1 MIERGPLKILVAAVG
16 SHGDVLPFIAL
27 SRALQARGQDVVL
40 YASGYF
46 APYAVQ
52 AGVRLRPLGTAAEH
66 AELLRDPDLA
76 HPIRGHGAIAAA
88 LERVLPTLYEALRA
102 DVDPGRTLVVGS
114 ILAFPALLLRETA
127 GVPCVLVHL
136 SPTTL
141 RSSFEVPRMT
151 AVDFG
156 PLLPRWTRTLLYRAV
171 DRWALD
177 PLYGGP
183 INRYRQTLG
192 LGPVR
197 GVLSRWLNDADLQ
210 LAMFPDWFA
219 EPQPDWPARLRQT
232 GFPLYDEG
240 PRDEDGPRETAG
252 GRAEAAPPPLRKD
265 VRAFL
270 AAGTAPIAFTAGTAT
285 ASATEFYRASIDACH
300 RGGHRGIL
308 LAHRPEQIPAPLP
321 PGVAHFGYVP
331 FGALL
336 PEVVAFVHHGGIGT
350 TSQALRAG
358 VPQLVRP
365 MAYDQLDN
373 SRRVGRL
380 GVAAELLPARYD
392 GRSAARKLD
401 ELIRDSQLRER
412 CRHWATRLADA
423 DSDAVGRSS
432 QIILDEF
439 LPGGRTSVLARAPG
453 SVAT

>member
-1 MIERGPLKILVAAVG
+1 MKILVAAVG
-16 SHGDVLPFIAL
+16 SHGDVLPFIGL
-27 SRALQARGQDVVL
+27 CRALQAQGQEVAL

-46 APYAVQ
+46 APYALQ
-52 AGVRLRPLGTAAEH
+52 AGVRLRPFGSAAEH

-76 HPIRGHGAIAAA
+76 HPIRGHVAIAAGI
-88 LERVLPTLYEALRA
+88 ERYLPMLYEALRA

-141 RSSFEVPRMT
+141 RSSFDGT
-151 AVDFG
+151 
-156 PLLPRWTRTLLYRAV
+156 LLPRWMRRLLYGAV

-197 GVLSRWLNDADLQ
+197 GVFSRWLNDADLQ

-219 EPQPDWPARLRQT
+219 APQPDWPARLRQT
-232 GFPLYDEG
+232 GFPLYDQ
-240 PRDEDGPRETAG
+240 GPREEG
-252 GRAEAAPPPLRKD
+252 GDGTTRALPALPGE
-265 VRAFL
+265 VQAFL
-270 AAGTAPIAFTAGTAT
+270 AAGTPPIAFTAGTAT
-285 ASATEFYRASIDACH
+285 ASATAFYRASIDAC
-300 RGGHRGIL
+300 RRSGQRGIL

-331 FGALL
+331 FSALL
-336 PEVVAFVHHGGIGT
+336 PEVTAFVHHGGIGT

-358 VPQLVRP
+358 VPQLIRP

-373 SRRVGRL
+373 SRRVARL

-392 GRSAARKLD
+392 GRNAARRLG
-401 ELIRDSQLRER
+401 ELIQDSRVRER
-412 CRHWATRLADA
+412 CRHWATRLTHV

-432 QIILDEF
+432 RIILGTF
-439 LPGGRTSVLARAPG
+439 LPDGVSGPRE
-453 SVAT
+453 